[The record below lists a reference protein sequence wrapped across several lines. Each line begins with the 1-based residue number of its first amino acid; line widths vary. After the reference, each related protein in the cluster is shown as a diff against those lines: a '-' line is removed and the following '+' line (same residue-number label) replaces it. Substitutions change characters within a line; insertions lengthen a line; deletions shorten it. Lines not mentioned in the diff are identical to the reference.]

1 VKKLHDGRMVPHVT
15 SADVKVHIDRFDVT
29 IKLWGS
35 FWGDLATV
43 FQCLFEK
50 EIADQIEHEIV

>member
-1 VKKLHDGRMVPHVT
+1 MVPHVT

>member
-1 VKKLHDGRMVPHVT
+1 MVPHVT
-15 SADVKVHIDRFDVT
+15 SADVKVHIYRFDVT

-35 FWGDLATV
+35 FWGYLATV

-50 EIADQIEHEIV
+50 EIAYQIEHEIV